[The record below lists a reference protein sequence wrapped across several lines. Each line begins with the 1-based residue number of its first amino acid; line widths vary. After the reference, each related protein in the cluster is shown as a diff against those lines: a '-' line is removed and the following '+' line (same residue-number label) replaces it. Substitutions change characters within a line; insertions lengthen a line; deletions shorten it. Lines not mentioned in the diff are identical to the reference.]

1 MISLD
6 YDLEYSRIVQEVI
19 KSQAKRVLLHLPDG
33 LKPKAEEI
41 QKLIEQQT
49 DAQVLIW
56 AGSNFG
62 ACDIPIDAERTGV
75 DLIIHFGH
83 SAWLS

>member
-1 MISLD
+1 MEQN
-6 YDLEYSRIVQEVI
+6 YDLELERVI
-19 KSQAKRVLLHLPDG
+19 DEIKKNNSKTILLHLPDG

-41 QKLIEQQT
+41 QAKINKET
-49 DAQVLIW
+49 DALVLIW

-62 ACDIPIDAERTGV
+62 ACDLPVDTERIGV

-83 SAWLS
+83 SAWVY

>member
-1 MISLD
+1 MNQE
-6 YDLEYSRIVQEVI
+6 YDLELERVI
-19 KSQAKRVLLHLPDG
+19 SEINKSTYKTVLLHLPDG

-41 QKLIEQQT
+41 QNKIQSET
-49 DAQVLIW
+49 DALVLIW

-62 ACDIPIDAERTGV
+62 ACDLPVDTERIGV

-83 SAWLS
+83 SAWVY